1 MTYARGHLVTGG
13 VDTYLVLSTR
23 ISVVKHAPLQVLV
36 WHVWKSAAYF
46 ISLCPCWRLSMSL
59 FNLVRY
65 LCARWCSWRRPA
77 STCWSCTTRSWRCGA
92 WAHPQFEEAPTGT
105 RLPLAVKPVMVAR
118 VVART
123 NGRFE
128 AAALSDDGVWLSCT
142 DAISSLLY
150 HIEHVSAYVYS
161 VAAGLTAVQKLK
173 CC

>member
-1 MTYARGHLVTGG
+1 MILWLQRK
-13 VDTYLVLSTR
+13 
-23 ISVVKHAPLQVLV
+23 VVQLAATSQHVLV
-36 WHVWKSAAYF
+36 MYDKELEV
-46 ISLCPCWRLSMSL
+46 WRLGS
-59 FNLVRY
+59 
-65 LCARWCSWRRPA
+65 PA
-77 STCWSCTTRSWRCGA
+77 V
-92 WAHPQFEEAPTGT
+92 EEAPTGT

-161 VAAGLTAVQKLK
+161 VAAGLTAVQKFK